1 MQETD
6 RMISAL
12 KLQQQIPSFYHVH
25 CFERLE
31 STNTFLMEHHEM
43 EEGTV
48 ILADEQTGG
57 KGRNGRV
64 FHSPKGTGIYLSVLL
79 KPKGDLYDMLSL
91 TAVAAV
97 SCLKAIEDVYGL
109 SCSIKWL
116 NDIML
121 DGKKIAGILCES
133 RLMAGSENMA
143 AMVVGVGI
151 NVHSFAKPSDIANI
165 AASLEEFTDKQ
176 KPRQMLVAR
185 FLHHFYALYNLRGD
199 NSMHAFYRNHSLVIG
214 KVVTVIYNNTKYQA
228 YAQDVDE
235 RYRLLLRKE
244 DGTYDYL
251 STGEV
256 SIRL

>member
-1 MQETD
+1 
-6 RMISAL
+6 MISAL

-31 STNTFLMEHHEM
+31 STNTFLMEQHEM

-57 KGRNGRV
+57 KGRNGRS

-97 SCLKAIEDVYGL
+97 SCLKAIAEVYGL
-109 SCSIKWL
+109 DCSIKWL

-121 DGKKIAGILCES
+121 EGKKIAGILCES
-133 RLMAGSENMA
+133 RMMAGSENME

-151 NVHSFAKPSDIANI
+151 NVHSFNKPSSIADT

-176 KPRQMLVAR
+176 KPRQMLAAR
-185 FLHHFYALYNLRGD
+185 FLNHFYTLYMHRGD
-199 NSMHAFYRNHSLVIG
+199 DSLHSYYRDHSLVIG
-214 KVVTVIYNNTKYQA
+214 KVVTVIHGNTKYQA
-228 YAQDVDE
+228 YAEDVDE
-235 RYRLLLRKE
+235 QYRLILRRA
-244 DGTYDYL
+244 DGMYDYL